1 MNTEKSAPAKK
12 QPFQFNIPFCSKFLL
27 FQKHGGDFLIIYVY
41 ARRSS
46 VVSKHNVVSELGKLL
61 FFNETFFIF
70 PSSMR
75 QRNIL
80 MVISPSR
87 HECFF
92 LCLKDIFDVL
102 VVKSLISVYRFSC
115 LECDNPSQISFE
127 RIRKVIRIFCIL

>member
-92 LCLKDIFDVL
+92 FYV
-102 VVKSLISVYRFSC
+102 
-115 LECDNPSQISFE
+115 
-127 RIRKVIRIFCIL
+127 